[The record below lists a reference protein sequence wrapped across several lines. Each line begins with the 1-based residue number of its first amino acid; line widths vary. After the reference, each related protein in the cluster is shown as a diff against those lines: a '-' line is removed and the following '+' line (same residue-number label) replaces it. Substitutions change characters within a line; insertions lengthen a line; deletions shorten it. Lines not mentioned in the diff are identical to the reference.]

1 MLNIPVQWICFL
13 GNNFCFGTKNSVDY
27 NSWLSGDKARG
38 ARGCCWL
45 FGYKRCFVGDID
57 LFSIAMKNQ
66 LHCFTLHIIEHIE
79 SIIINRLL
87 ST

>member
-57 LFSIAMKNQ
+57 LFFHSYEEPAA
-66 LHCFTLHIIEHIE
+66 LFYTAYY
-79 SIIINRLL
+79 
-87 ST
+87 